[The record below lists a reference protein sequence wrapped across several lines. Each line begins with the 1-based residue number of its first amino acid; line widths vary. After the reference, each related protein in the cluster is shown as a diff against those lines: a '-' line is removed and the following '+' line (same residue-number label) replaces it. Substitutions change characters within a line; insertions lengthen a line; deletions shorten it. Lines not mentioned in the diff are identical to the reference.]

1 MNFSELYKK
10 IADLDKP
17 ITEGDIVGECGPAM
31 GSPSNEQQDT
41 VTMNVSMN
49 GSGSGGIKDILNIL
63 RNIEGQDTGMPH
75 LPDMDAPSM
84 GPDIELDIAEPAGMD
99 EPSGDDSEDALSQ
112 IMRLSGKPMAASPE
126 KEMLPGNDGS
136 DEKGEEDK
144 PDEALANSPDENYSD
159 ISALTHDNAGGLNAP
174 HQQFKKEYPGDNPM
188 RENLAAK
195 LTAKY
200 NKIKEA

>member
-17 ITEGDIVGECGPAM
+17 ITESDIVGECGPAM
-31 GSPSNEQQDT
+31 GSPTSEQQDS

-63 RNIEGQDTGMPH
+63 RNIEGQDAEMPDM
-75 LPDMDAPSM
+75 PDMDTPDM
-84 GPDIELDIAEPAGMD
+84 GSDIELDIAEPSGMD
-99 EPSGDDSEDALSQ
+99 EPEGDEDALSQ
-112 IMRLSGKPMAASPE
+112 IMRLSGKPMAAPE
-126 KEMLPGNDGS
+126 KEVLPGNDGS
-136 DEKGEEDK
+136 GEMDDEDK

-188 RENLAAK
+188 RENLVAK

-200 NKIKEA
+200 NKIRES